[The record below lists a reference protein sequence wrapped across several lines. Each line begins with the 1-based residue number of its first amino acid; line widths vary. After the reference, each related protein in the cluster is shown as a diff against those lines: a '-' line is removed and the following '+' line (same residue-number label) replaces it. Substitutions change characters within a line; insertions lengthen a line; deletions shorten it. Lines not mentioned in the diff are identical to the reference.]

1 MKRITILVCLL
12 FLFGCD
18 PTWRLLIP
26 DSPYEWVSNTG
37 REIPVG
43 HFEEGGISLEYA
55 GQITYGGIFPIDG
68 DFDVRVTNN
77 NEYPLKI
84 NKNDIFIMIDE
95 SPSFQLVPKL
105 YKSKDPGIPFFKGK
119 INESFI
125 PIKKTIINPKETIL
139 IWLVFPNDS
148 IPSVPK
154 ESFTIIFNNL
164 IDGKNSD
171 TSRMR
176 IRFLMKS

>member
-1 MKRITILVCLL
+1 MKRIAIIICLL
-12 FLFGCD
+12 FLVGCD

-43 HFEEGGISLEYA
+43 HLEEGGISLEFA
-55 GQITYGGIFPIDG
+55 GQISYGGVFAINGGFYA
-68 DFDVRVTNN
+68 RVTNN

-84 NKNDIFIMIDE
+84 GENDILLQIDE
-95 SPSFQLVPKL
+95 SPEFKRVPIL
-105 YKSKDPGIPFFKGK
+105 YKSKNPGLPLFEGKVNGTYIAFK
-119 INESFI
+119 EMVV
-125 PIKKTIINPKETIL
+125 NPKERVLIL
-139 IWLVFPNDS
+139 LLFLNDS

-154 ESFTIIFNNL
+154 ESFSIIFHNL
-164 IDGKNSD
+164 ADGKISD
-171 TSRMR
+171 KSRMR